1 MAEQAQRLLLDR
13 FALPSLIVN
22 RRGEVVYC
30 AHGRLGDYVEPPEGR
45 PTAQLVGLVR
55 ETDPEVQR
63 LLANPYLTGM
73 RSASPHE
80 GRGERLP
87 NHQRCGI
94 TAACSRPRCRC
105 HPNYG

>member
-55 ETDPEVQR
+55 ETDPEVQP
-63 LLANPYLTGM
+63 LLASPRTL
-73 RSASPHE
+73 RVQKPFQIDALLQRLAS
-80 GRGERLP
+80 L
-87 NHQRCGI
+87 
-94 TAACSRPRCRC
+94 AAL
-105 HPNYG
+105 G